1 MRAGIATCAG
11 NGMPD
16 TGGRVG
22 MPGTPDTPDMPDMP
36 LELFW
41 LFRTVQNCSEL
52 FGVVWCYFIESRDPK
67 ALQLR
72 TSAYGALETL
82 SESQVP

>member
-36 LELFW
+36 VVTVLA
-41 LFRTVQNCSEL
+41 VQNCSEL
-52 FGVVWCYFIESRDPK
+52 FRTVWGGLVLFY
-67 ALQLR
+67 
-72 TSAYGALETL
+72 
-82 SESQVP
+82 